1 MKRRRFGVTI
11 NEIAKMAGV
20 SRATVSRYLNDGYV
34 SEEKKERIAGVIA
47 ETGYIPSSQ
56 AQMLRTKKTGLIGVI
71 IPKISSDSIGR
82 MVDGIGEELAK
93 EGYQLLLASTNNNER
108 EEVRYLQT
116 FRNNYVDGVIL
127 IGTIFRKEH
136 RKALEELEVPVVI
149 LGQQYEGYA
158 CVYQDDCHSARDV
171 AELLT
176 KSCRHIAYIGVTPKD
191 KAVGAAR
198 KKGFQTALSS
208 KGLEPVAEKQIAFRM
223 EEGYQAMRQ
232 IVETIPYIDGVFCA
246 TDMIAAGALQY
257 LREAGLQRKVC
268 VTGMGDSRI
277 ATILQPSLSTVHFH
291 YKSSGREA
299 ARLLI
304 EMLQKSEDVRKE
316 IKMGYQII
324 ERDSTRDI

>member
-1 MKRRRFGVTI
+1 MTI

-56 AQMLRTKKTGLIGVI
+56 AQMLRSKKTGLIGVI

>member
-1 MKRRRFGVTI
+1 MTI

-56 AQMLRTKKTGLIGVI
+56 AQMLRSKKTGLIGVI

-176 KSCRHIAYIGVTPKD
+176 KSCRHIAYIGVTPRD

-316 IKMGYQII
+316 IKMGNQII

>member
-1 MKRRRFGVTI
+1 VTI

-176 KSCRHIAYIGVTPKD
+176 KSCRHIAYIGVTPRD

>member
-1 MKRRRFGVTI
+1 MTI

-136 RKALEELEVPVVI
+136 RKALEEMEVPVVI

-223 EEGYQAMRQ
+223 EEGYQAMKQ

-257 LREAGLQRKVC
+257 LREAGLERKVC

>member
-1 MKRRRFGVTI
+1 MKRRRSGVTI

-71 IPKISSDSIGR
+71 IPKISSDSISR

-176 KSCRHIAYIGVTPKD
+176 KSCRHIAYIGVTPRD

>member
-1 MKRRRFGVTI
+1 MTI

-56 AQMLRTKKTGLIGVI
+56 AQMLRSKKTGLIGVI

-136 RKALEELEVPVVI
+136 RKALEEMEVPVVI

-208 KGLEPVAEKQIAFRM
+208 KGLEPVAEKQITFRM

-257 LREAGLQRKVC
+257 LREAGLERKVC

>member
-1 MKRRRFGVTI
+1 MTI

-257 LREAGLQRKVC
+257 LREAGLERKVC

>member
-1 MKRRRFGVTI
+1 MKRRRSGVTI

-56 AQMLRTKKTGLIGVI
+56 AQMLRSKKTGLIGVI

-176 KSCRHIAYIGVTPKD
+176 KSCRHIAYIGVTPRD

>member
-1 MKRRRFGVTI
+1 MTI

-56 AQMLRTKKTGLIGVI
+56 AQMLRSKKTGLIGVI

-136 RKALEELEVPVVI
+136 RKALEEMEVPVVI

-223 EEGYQAMRQ
+223 EEGYQAMKQ

-257 LREAGLQRKVC
+257 LREAGLERKVC

-316 IKMGYQII
+316 IKMGYQIL

>member
-1 MKRRRFGVTI
+1 MTI

-20 SRATVSRYLNDGYV
+20 SRATVPRYLNDGYV

-93 EGYQLLLASTNNNER
+93 EGYQLLLASTNNNEQ

-208 KGLEPVAEKQIAFRM
+208 KGLEPVVEKQIAFRM
-223 EEGYQAMRQ
+223 EEGYQTMRQ

-257 LREAGLQRKVC
+257 LREVGLERKVC
-268 VTGMGDSRI
+268 VTGMGDSQI

-316 IKMGYQII
+316 IKMGYQVI

>member
-1 MKRRRFGVTI
+1 MTI

-176 KSCRHIAYIGVTPKD
+176 KNCRHIAYIGVTPKD

>member
-1 MKRRRFGVTI
+1 MTI

-56 AQMLRTKKTGLIGVI
+56 AQMLRSKKTGLIGVI

-257 LREAGLQRKVC
+257 LREAGLERKVC

>member
-1 MKRRRFGVTI
+1 MTI

-246 TDMIAAGALQY
+246 TDMIAAGVLQY

-268 VTGMGDSRI
+268 VTGMGDSQI
-277 ATILQPSLSTVHFH
+277 ATILQPSLSTVHFP

>member
-1 MKRRRFGVTI
+1 MTI

-34 SEEKKERIAGVIA
+34 SEEKEERIAGVIA

-56 AQMLRTKKTGLIGVI
+56 AQMLRSKKTGLIGVI

-93 EGYQLLLASTNNNER
+93 DGYQLLLASTNNNER

-136 RKALEELEVPVVI
+136 RKALEEMEVPVVI

-223 EEGYQAMRQ
+223 EEGYQAMKQ

-257 LREAGLQRKVC
+257 LREAGLERKVC

>member
-1 MKRRRFGVTI
+1 MTI

-223 EEGYQAMRQ
+223 EEGYQTMRQ

-257 LREAGLQRKVC
+257 LREAGLERKVC

>member
-1 MKRRRFGVTI
+1 MTI

-56 AQMLRTKKTGLIGVI
+56 AQMLRSKKTGLIGVI

-136 RKALEELEVPVVI
+136 RKALEEMEVPVVI

-223 EEGYQAMRQ
+223 EEGYQAMKQ

-257 LREAGLQRKVC
+257 LGEAGLERKVC

>member
-1 MKRRRFGVTI
+1 MTI

-56 AQMLRTKKTGLIGVI
+56 AQMLRSKKTGLIGVI

-136 RKALEELEVPVVI
+136 RKALEEMEVPVVI

-223 EEGYQAMRQ
+223 EEGYQAMKQ

-257 LREAGLQRKVC
+257 LREAGIERKVC

>member
-1 MKRRRFGVTI
+1 MTI

-56 AQMLRTKKTGLIGVI
+56 AQMLRSKKTGLIGVI

-136 RKALEELEVPVVI
+136 RKALEEMEVPVVI

-223 EEGYQAMRQ
+223 EEGYQAMKQ

-257 LREAGLQRKVC
+257 LREAGLERKVC

>member
-1 MKRRRFGVTI
+1 MTI

-34 SEEKKERIAGVIA
+34 SEEKKERIAKVIE

-71 IPKISSDSIGR
+71 IPKISSDSISR

-158 CVYQDDCHSARDV
+158 CVYQDDCHGARDV

-176 KSCRHIAYIGVTPKD
+176 KGCHHIAYIGVTPKD
-191 KAVGAAR
+191 KAVGTAR

-208 KGLEPVAEKQIAFRM
+208 HGLEPVAEKQIAFRM
-223 EEGYQAMRQ
+223 EEGYQAMKE
-232 IVETIPYIDGVFCA
+232 IVETIPQVDGVFCA

-257 LREAGLQRKVC
+257 LREAGLERKVC

-304 EMLQKSEDVRKE
+304 EMMQKNEDARKE

>member
-1 MKRRRFGVTI
+1 MTI

-56 AQMLRTKKTGLIGVI
+56 AQMLRSKKTGLIGVI

-176 KSCRHIAYIGVTPKD
+176 KSCRHIAYIGVTPRD

-232 IVETIPYIDGVFCA
+232 IVETISYIDGVFCA

>member
-1 MKRRRFGVTI
+1 MTI

-176 KSCRHIAYIGVTPKD
+176 KSCRYIAYIGVTPKD

>member
-1 MKRRRFGVTI
+1 MTI

-56 AQMLRTKKTGLIGVI
+56 AQMLRSKKTGLIGVI

-198 KKGFQTALSS
+198 KKWCTGWGKMDDHTAVWNWSS
-208 KGLEPVAEKQIAFRM
+208 YRRSGI
-223 EEGYQAMRQ
+223 
-232 IVETIPYIDGVFCA
+232 C
-246 TDMIAAGALQY
+246 TDRCG
-257 LREAGLQRKVC
+257 R
-268 VTGMGDSRI
+268 
-277 ATILQPSLSTVHFH
+277 
-291 YKSSGREA
+291 SGIYPFLDFISGE
-299 ARLLI
+299 
-304 EMLQKSEDVRKE
+304 V
-316 IKMGYQII
+316 GGTN
-324 ERDSTRDI
+324 RDSTGDS

>member
-1 MKRRRFGVTI
+1 MTI

-136 RKALEELEVPVVI
+136 RKALEEMEVPVVI

-176 KSCRHIAYIGVTPKD
+176 KSCRHIAYIGVTQKD

-223 EEGYQAMRQ
+223 EEGYQAMKQ

-257 LREAGLQRKVC
+257 LREAGLERKVC

>member
-1 MKRRRFGVTI
+1 MTI

-56 AQMLRTKKTGLIGVI
+56 AQMLRSKKTGLIGVI

-176 KSCRHIAYIGVTPKD
+176 KSCRHIAYIGVTPRD

-277 ATILQPSLSTVHFH
+277 ATIMQPSLSTVHFH

>member
-1 MKRRRFGVTI
+1 MTI

-56 AQMLRTKKTGLIGVI
+56 AQMLRSKKTGLIGVI

-176 KSCRHIAYIGVTPKD
+176 KSCRHIAYIGVTPRD
-191 KAVGAAR
+191 KAVGSAR

>member
-1 MKRRRFGVTI
+1 MTI

-176 KSCRHIAYIGVTPKD
+176 KSCRHIAYIGVTPRD

-257 LREAGLQRKVC
+257 LREAGLERKVC

>member
-1 MKRRRFGVTI
+1 MTI

-56 AQMLRTKKTGLIGVI
+56 AQMLRSKKTGLIGVI
-71 IPKISSDSIGR
+71 IPKISSDSSGR

-257 LREAGLQRKVC
+257 LREAGLERKVC

>member
-1 MKRRRFGVTI
+1 M
-11 NEIAKMAGV
+11 
-20 SRATVSRYLNDGYV
+20 
-34 SEEKKERIAGVIA
+34 IA

-56 AQMLRTKKTGLIGVI
+56 AQMLRSKKTGLIGVI

-176 KSCRHIAYIGVTPKD
+176 KSCRHIAYIGVTPRD

-198 KKGFQTALSS
+198 KKGIQTALSA
-208 KGLEPVAEKQIAFRM
+208 KGLEPVAEKQSAFRM

>member
-1 MKRRRFGVTI
+1 MTI

-47 ETGYIPSSQ
+47 ETGYIPFSQ
-56 AQMLRTKKTGLIGVI
+56 AQMLRSKKTGLIGVI

-136 RKALEELEVPVVI
+136 RKALEEMEVPVVI

-223 EEGYQAMRQ
+223 EEGYQAMKQ

-257 LREAGLQRKVC
+257 LREAGLERKVC

>member
-1 MKRRRFGVTI
+1 MTI

-71 IPKISSDSIGR
+71 IPKISSDSISR

>member
-1 MKRRRFGVTI
+1 MTI

-93 EGYQLLLASTNNNER
+93 EGYQLLLASTNNNEQ

-208 KGLEPVAEKQIAFRM
+208 KGLEPVVEKQIAFRM
-223 EEGYQAMRQ
+223 EEGYQTMRQ

-257 LREAGLQRKVC
+257 LREVGLERKVC
-268 VTGMGDSRI
+268 VTGMGDSQI

-316 IKMGYQII
+316 IKMGYQVI

>member
-1 MKRRRFGVTI
+1 MTI

-136 RKALEELEVPVVI
+136 RKA
-149 LGQQYEGYA
+149 G
-158 CVYQDDCHSARDV
+158 
-171 AELLT
+171 
-176 KSCRHIAYIGVTPKD
+176 GVGGAGGD
-191 KAVGAAR
+191 SGAA
-198 KKGFQTALSS
+198 
-208 KGLEPVAEKQIAFRM
+208 V
-223 EEGYQAMRQ
+223 
-232 IVETIPYIDGVFCA
+232 
-246 TDMIAAGALQY
+246 
-257 LREAGLQRKVC
+257 
-268 VTGMGDSRI
+268 
-277 ATILQPSLSTVHFH
+277 
-291 YKSSGREA
+291 
-299 ARLLI
+299 
-304 EMLQKSEDVRKE
+304 
-316 IKMGYQII
+316 
-324 ERDSTRDI
+324 

>member
-1 MKRRRFGVTI
+1 MTI

-56 AQMLRTKKTGLIGVI
+56 AQMLRSKKTGLIGVI

-136 RKALEELEVPVVI
+136 RKALEELEGPVVI

-176 KSCRHIAYIGVTPKD
+176 KSCRHIAYIGVTPRD

>member
-1 MKRRRFGVTI
+1 MTI

-34 SEEKKERIAGVIA
+34 SEEKKERIARVIE

-71 IPKISSDSIGR
+71 IPKISSDSISR

-158 CVYQDDCHSARDV
+158 CVYQDDCRSARDV

-176 KSCRHIAYIGVTPKD
+176 GSCHHIAYIGVTPKD

-198 KKGFQTALSS
+198 KKGFQMALSS

-223 EEGYQAMRQ
+223 EEGYQAMKE
-232 IVETIPYIDGVFCA
+232 IVETIPQVDGVFCA

-257 LREAGLQRKVC
+257 LREAGLERKVC

-324 ERDSTRDI
+324 ERDSTRGI

>member
-1 MKRRRFGVTI
+1 MTI

-56 AQMLRTKKTGLIGVI
+56 AQMLRSKKTGLIGVI

-223 EEGYQAMRQ
+223 EEGYQAMKQ

-257 LREAGLQRKVC
+257 LREAGLERKVC